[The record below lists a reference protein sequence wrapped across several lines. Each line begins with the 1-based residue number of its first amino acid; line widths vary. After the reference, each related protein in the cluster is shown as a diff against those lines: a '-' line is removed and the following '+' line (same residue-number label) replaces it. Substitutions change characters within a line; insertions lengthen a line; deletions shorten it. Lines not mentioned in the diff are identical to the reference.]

1 MKAKDSTGSEDNSLF
16 YHVED
21 ELRSSI
27 LQLSLLD
34 VNMDR
39 LPNCKSLYEMCYD
52 ALLSNIKNNMI
63 FNSTFS

>member
-1 MKAKDSTGSEDNSLF
+1 MKAKDSAGSEDNSLF

-39 LPNCKSLYEMCYD
+39 LPNCKLLHNMCVIMH
-52 ALLSNIKNNMI
+52 NI
-63 FNSTFS
+63 